1 MYPIKNLGKIPI
13 PQGRP
18 EPTVFKIFKPTKAQT
33 KTSSIKIENFIDN
46 IVNNEKIV
54 NNKIFM
60 DYFGYFIPSILVRKL
75 YEMNQAKNAEIAK

>member
-1 MYPIKNLGKIPI
+1 MYPIKNLGIILIPE
-13 PQGRP
+13 GRP
-18 EPTVFKIFKPTKAQT
+18 EPTVFKIFKPTKGQT

-54 NNKIFM
+54 NNNL
-60 DYFGYFIPSILVRKL
+60 IPSILVRKL